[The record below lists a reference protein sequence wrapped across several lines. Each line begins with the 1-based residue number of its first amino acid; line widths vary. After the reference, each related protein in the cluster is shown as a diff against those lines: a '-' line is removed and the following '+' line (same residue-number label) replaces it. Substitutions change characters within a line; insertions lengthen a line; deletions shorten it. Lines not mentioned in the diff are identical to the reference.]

1 MCTLIISG
9 ALPCCPERVHVR
21 ARLDIDHR
29 AVQTRAPDWILHL
42 LKTQSR
48 KNEDSI

>member
-9 ALPCCPERVHVR
+9 APPLPCARVR
-21 ARLDIDHR
+21 ARLNIDR
-29 AVQTRAPDWILHL
+29 CAVQTQAPDWILHL